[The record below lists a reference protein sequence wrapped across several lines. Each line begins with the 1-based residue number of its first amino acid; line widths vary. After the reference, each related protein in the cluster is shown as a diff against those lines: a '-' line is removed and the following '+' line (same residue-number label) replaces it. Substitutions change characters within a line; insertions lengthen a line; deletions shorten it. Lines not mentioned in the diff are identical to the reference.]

1 MNTKESGFHLKLY
14 ILFSVTGVHVL
25 SQYNRPSYD
34 KETSVES
41 PAGTIIGYI
50 NEVEVFNQPYK
61 VARFLGIPYAE
72 SPTGELRFQKPV
84 AKKPFLAP
92 LVAKQHGLACLQ
104 PKSDF
109 LDGQE
114 VETGEN
120 CLNLNI
126 YRPEG
131 CSGEKLA
138 VMVWFHGGGFV
149 TGLV

>member
-1 MNTKESGFHLKLY
+1 MDTYKSGFHLKLC
-14 ILFSVTGVHVL
+14 ILLSIIQVHVL
-25 SQYNRPSYD
+25 SQYKEPSHQ
-34 KETSVES
+34 KETSVKS

-84 AKKPFLAP
+84 ARKPFLAP

-104 PKSDF
+104 PESDF

-114 VETGEN
+114 VETGED
-120 CLNLNI
+120 CLNLNV